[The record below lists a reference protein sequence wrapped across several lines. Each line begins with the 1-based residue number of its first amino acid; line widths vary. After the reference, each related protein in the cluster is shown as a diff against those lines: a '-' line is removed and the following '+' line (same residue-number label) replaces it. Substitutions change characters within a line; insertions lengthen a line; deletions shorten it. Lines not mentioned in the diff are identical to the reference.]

1 MVACK
6 ALGCGRWG
14 RVRDQHLRPPTL
26 GPGILE
32 SPAPLM
38 PWLGTTPQ
46 VHNHTGILQGSEE
59 VPTQSLYL
67 PSCACSVCPRFQS
80 LHPTC
85 PRPSFILCR
94 ALPGPLPSPP
104 CLCEHGWSMRGQGA
118 AVGRGWEGWMIL
130 GLAGHNIPCKS
141 GPLEGRTG
149 GQGCS
154 LHTYSHSK

>member
-1 MVACK
+1 MT
-6 ALGCGRWG
+6 GRFEGFISVSRQSWPVYATASGLQCAGPGVVG
-14 RVRDQHLRPPTL
+14 RARPPVCVFSAQSRQCWAKL
-26 GPGILE
+26 HALRKG
-32 SPAPLM
+32 
-38 PWLGTTPQ
+38 
-46 VHNHTGILQGSEE
+46 
-59 VPTQSLYL
+59 VPFL

-118 AVGRGWEGWMIL
+118 AVGSGWEGWMIL
-130 GLAGHNIPCKS
+130 GLACHNIPCKS